1 MNIKGRKISGEITAE
16 NEVDLECRLKEIG
29 LDMVNYREV
38 KQAKAGFF
46 SRIKIRDMIVFCLHM
61 EQLYRAG
68 VPLLDALADTRDAT
82 ESPKLRDVLT
92 NVYESVKSG
101 NLLSQAM
108 ALYPDVFS
116 DVFVGLIAAGE
127 KTGSLNESFHNISE
141 HMKWNADLRRKI
153 KKAMTY
159 PIVLV
164 VVLIGVISVMML
176 FVVPK
181 LMEFI
186 ISQGFHIPFHT
197 RALMAFSKFFGD
209 YWYLII
215 GLPVITFIF
224 AGILYRTSEAFAYQI
239 DRFVLKIPV
248 IGGTVRKINL
258 SRFTHF
264 FSVMFNSGID
274 ILDSLE
280 AGKKVVGNRVIKD
293 AIELVHR
300 SVSEGNRI
308 ADSISRSS
316 QFPNLVIRMFK
327 VGEDSGNMSEALEN
341 INFFYN
347 REVSDSIDSMI
358 SFIQPVMTVIL
369 GSMIFWVI
377 AGVFG
382 PLYESFS
389 KMNI

>member
-1 MNIKGRKISGEITAE
+1 
-16 NEVDLECRLKEIG
+16 
-29 LDMVNYREV
+29 
-38 KQAKAGFF
+38 
-46 SRIKIRDMIVFCLHM
+46 
-61 EQLYRAG
+61 
-68 VPLLDALADTRDAT
+68 
-82 ESPKLRDVLT
+82 
-92 NVYESVKSG
+92 
-101 NLLSQAM
+101 
-108 ALYPDVFS
+108 
-116 DVFVGLIAAGE
+116 
-127 KTGSLNESFHNISE
+127 
-141 HMKWNADLRRKI
+141 
-153 KKAMTY
+153 
-159 PIVLV
+159 
-164 VVLIGVISVMML
+164 LIGVISVMML

-186 ISQGFHIPFHT
+186 ISQGFHIPMHT
-197 RALMAFSKFFGD
+197 RALMAFSKFFGE
-209 YWYLII
+209 YWYAILGIPVLIFM
-215 GLPVITFIF
+215 GT
-224 AGILYRTSEAFAYQI
+224 GILYRSSEAFAYQV

-274 ILDSLE
+274 ILDSLT

-293 AIELVHR
+293 AIDLVHR

-316 QFPNLVIRMFK
+316 QFPNLVVRMFK